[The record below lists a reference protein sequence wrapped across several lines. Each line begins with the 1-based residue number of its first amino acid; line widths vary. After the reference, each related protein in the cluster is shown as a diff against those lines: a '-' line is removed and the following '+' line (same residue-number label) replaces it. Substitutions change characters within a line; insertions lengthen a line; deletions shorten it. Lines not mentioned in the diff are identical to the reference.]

1 MSDPLDKITE
11 GKDLLGKIKNTVS
24 GFLGYFDRENRREAD
39 KFLREQIA
47 SRYEEQWGRV
57 SKLQRD
63 LISAGQIQYLDDLE
77 EGAIKLRIFADRV
90 RRAAYGYAGFFD
102 AVRVHSEELER
113 IYAFDNAL
121 LENVDALAS
130 AIDNIEASIETDGL
144 PAAIRHMVTLSQEA
158 NDALARRKDVILE
171 LNVSQ

>member
-39 KFLREQIA
+39 KILREQIA

-63 LISAGQIQYLDDLE
+63 LISAGQLQYLDDLE
-77 EGAIKLRIFADRV
+77 EGAIKLRIFADRL

-158 NDALARRKDVILE
+158 NDTLARRKDVILE

>member
-11 GKDLLGKIKNTVS
+11 GKDLLGKIKNTLS
-24 GFLGYFDRENRREAD
+24 GFLGYVDRGNRRDAD
-39 KFLREQIA
+39 KMLREQIA
-47 SRYEEQWGRV
+47 SRYEEQWSRV
-57 SKLQRD
+57 SKLQRQ
-63 LISAGQIQYLDDLE
+63 LISAGKIQLIDDLE
-77 EGAIKLRIFADRV
+77 EGAIKLRIFADRI

-102 AVRVHSEELER
+102 AVRVNSDELER

-144 PAAIRHMVTLSQEA
+144 PAAIRHLVNLSQEA
-158 NDALARRKDVILE
+158 NDALAHRKDVILQMDT
-171 LNVSQ
+171 SQ